1 MRKGTFFHCENQDV
15 TPTRI
20 FDAKRET
27 SYRKKEKNY
36 KELYSLHSCGLETK
50 RIRRLFEM

>member
-20 FDAKRET
+20 FDAERET
-27 SYRKKEKNY
+27 SYQKKKNY

-50 RIRRLFEM
+50 RIRLFEM